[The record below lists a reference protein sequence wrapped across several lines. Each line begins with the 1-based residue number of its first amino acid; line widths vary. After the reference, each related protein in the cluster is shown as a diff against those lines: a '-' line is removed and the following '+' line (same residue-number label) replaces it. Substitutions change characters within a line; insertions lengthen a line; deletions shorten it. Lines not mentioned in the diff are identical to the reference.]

1 VIITLKSNLIQIKIM
16 AKKTFENA
24 LQTLEDITREL
35 EEGNLS
41 LEESLKKFNEG
52 VKLADFCN
60 KKLEESQN
68 KVDLLLKKNNSLTPV
83 PFESKANNTDG

>member
-1 VIITLKSNLIQIKIM
+1 M

-60 KKLEESQN
+60 KKLEESQI
-68 KVDLLLKKNNSLTPV
+68 KVDLLLRKNDSLTSV

>member
-1 VIITLKSNLIQIKIM
+1 MV
-16 AKKTFENA
+16 KKTFENA

-60 KKLEESQN
+60 KKLEESQI
-68 KVDLLLKKNNSLTPV
+68 KVDLLLRKNDSLTSV

>member
-1 VIITLKSNLIQIKIM
+1 M

-24 LQTLEDITREL
+24 LQILEDITREL

-60 KKLEESQN
+60 KKLEESQK
-68 KVDLLLKKNNSLTPV
+68 KVDLLLKKNGSLTSV
-83 PFESKANNTDG
+83 PFESKANNTEG

>member
-1 VIITLKSNLIQIKIM
+1 M

-60 KKLEESQN
+60 NKLEESQK
-68 KVDLLLKKNNSLTPV
+68 KVDLLLKKNDSLTSV

>member
-1 VIITLKSNLIQIKIM
+1 M